1 MRILHPTDF
10 SQPATKALGLAR
22 DLRDKTGGSLH
33 IMHTQS
39 RFDEGLPGARVRPH
53 IDSINPQL
61 DARREEQ
68 RSEEA
73 RRLREMLQHIAS
85 PDATSELRWGD
96 PFKELLDM
104 QGEYDMVVMGAH
116 GSNRFD
122 NYFLGGV
129 AGRFVRRAS
138 IPVITV
144 REEAKAKKVGR
155 VLVATD
161 FEASAPAAVAFAKK
175 LHGAGVKLVLC
186 HIIDDPR
193 LALQRGYINTVTD
206 SLDLLDDGEFE
217 RHVIR
222 EGSPVDLLPEVAEQV
237 GADLIAIGVKHNRSA
252 VGQLFGSRADGL
264 LRSSHVPILSVP
276 AASD

>member
-10 SQPATKALGLAR
+10 SQPATKALAIAR

-33 IMHTQS
+33 VMHTQA
-39 RFDEGLPGARVRPH
+39 RFEEGLGGARVRPH

-61 DARREEQ
+61 DARRDEQ

-73 RRLREMLQHIAS
+73 RRLREMLQHVAS

-96 PFKELLDM
+96 PFRELLDM
-104 QGEYDMVVMGAH
+104 QGDYDLAVMGAH

-144 REEAKAKKVGR
+144 REEATTTKVNR
-155 VLVATD
+155 ILVATD
-161 FEASAPAAVAFAKK
+161 FEASAPAAVAFGKK
-175 LHGAGVKLVLC
+175 LHAVGVKLVLC

-193 LALQRGYINTVTD
+193 LAVERGYINTVTD

-222 EGSPVDLLPEVAEQV
+222 EGSPVDLLPEVAAQV
-237 GADLIAIGVKHNRSA
+237 GADLIAIGVKHHRA
-252 VGQLFGSRADGL
+252 ALGLLFGSRADAL
-264 LRSSHVPILSVP
+264 IRSSHVPILSVP
-276 AASD
+276 AVSD